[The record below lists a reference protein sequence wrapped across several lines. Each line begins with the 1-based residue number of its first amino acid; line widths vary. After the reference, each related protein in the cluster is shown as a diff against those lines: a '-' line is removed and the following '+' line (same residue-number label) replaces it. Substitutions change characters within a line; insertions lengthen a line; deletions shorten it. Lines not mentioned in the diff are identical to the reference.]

1 MLRRTL
7 TALLLIPPVLYLI
20 GWSPKWLF
28 LLALLATV
36 EIGLVEFFS
45 ICRQAGFK
53 SFPWVGY
60 IAGAVLCTIQAIST
74 NRAEATGFLSVVLI
88 VLVIPT
94 LALRGTSDLKDYIG
108 ATAVTVLGV
117 VYVALTLSCLLPIRY
132 SEPATGWA
140 WLGRPDLYGLPIGSK
155 LMLLL
160 FLIIWA
166 GDIFAYAAGRTIGRT
181 FITPRI
187 SPRKTLEGALGG
199 FAGSLL
205 VAWVFTHWFWQ
216 TADLKKVILLS
227 AWVAIAGQIGDLVE
241 SALKRSANV
250 KDSGT
255 LLPGHGG
262 FLDRIDSLLFG
273 APALWLVL
281 ALGSLWS

>member
-28 LLALLATV
+28 LLALVATV
-36 EIGLVEFFS
+36 ELGLVEFFS
-45 ICRQAGFK
+45 LSRQAGLK
-53 SFPWVGY
+53 ASPWVGY
-60 IAGAVLCTIQAIST
+60 IGGGALCIVQSAWT
-74 NRAEATGFLSVVLI
+74 NRAEATGFFLVLLI
-88 VLVIPT
+88 VLLIPT
-94 LALRGTSDLKDYIG
+94 LGLRGTPDLKEYFG
-108 ATAVTVLGV
+108 STTVTVFGIA
-117 VYVALTLSCLLPIRY
+117 YVGLTLSCLLPIRY
-132 SEPATGWA
+132 SEPPMGGA
-140 WLGRPDLYGLPIGSK
+140 WFVRTGLPGLPVGSK

-160 FLIIWA
+160 FLVLWA
-166 GDIFAYAAGRTIGRT
+166 GDIFALIVGRTVGRT

-187 SPRKTLEGALGG
+187 SPKKTLEGALGG
-199 FAGSLL
+199 LAGSLL
-205 VAWVFTHWFWQ
+205 VAWAFAHWFWQ
-216 TADLKKVILLS
+216 TADLKRVILIS

-241 SALKRSANV
+241 SALKRSAHV

-273 APALWLVL
+273 APALWLLL

>member
-60 IAGAVLCTIQAIST
+60 VAAAALCIVQALRT
-74 NRAEATGFLSVVLI
+74 NQAEATGFLLIVLI
-88 VLVIPT
+88 VLLIPT
-94 LALRGTSDLKDYIG
+94 LGLRGTSDLKGYIG
-108 ATAVTVLGV
+108 ATTVTVFGI
-117 VYVALTLSCLLPIRY
+117 VYIGLTLSCLLPIRY

-140 WLGRPDLYGLPIGSK
+140 WLGRPDPSGLPAGSK

-205 VAWVFTHWFWQ
+205 VAGAFTHWFWQ

-227 AWVAIAGQIGDLVE
+227 AYVAIAGQVGDLVE

-273 APALWLVL
+273 APVLWLVL
-281 ALGSLWS
+281 ALRSLWS